1 MKTIELSEATGTLAE
16 YAYQSLTEP
25 VTFTLD
31 GKPLAFIAC
40 ALGADEETIAL
51 SASSRLREIVE
62 RSRESYRGH
71 GGISAAEMRRQ
82 AEQWQSAAKQL
93 VRRHRIAS
101 GDIKTR
107 LMDTTRG
114 LHATK

>member
-31 GKPLAFIAC
+31 GKPLAFIAS

-51 SASSRLREIVE
+51 SASPRLREIIE
-62 RSRESYRGH
+62 RSRESYRRH

-82 AEQWQSAAKQL
+82 VEQWEAEEQAAVDQL
-93 VRRHRIAS
+93 GR
-101 GDIKTR
+101 TP
-107 LMDTTRG
+107 
-114 LHATK
+114 